1 MSDGGLL
8 DDLFWGRDIRAGA
21 AWGTAGLS
29 LPYSMRRWGKFA
41 DFARA
46 VTAEMSIQFLKPV
59 RVDEEIIVE
68 AHETNFVGRN
78 IFQSGEI
85 RNAAGDV
92 LARGTARFVII
103 APKQ

>member
-1 MSDGGLL
+1 
-8 DDLFWGRDIRAGA
+8 
-21 AWGTAGLS
+21 
-29 LPYSMRRWGKFA
+29 
-41 DFARA
+41 
-46 VTAEMSIQFLKPV
+46 MSIQFLKPV